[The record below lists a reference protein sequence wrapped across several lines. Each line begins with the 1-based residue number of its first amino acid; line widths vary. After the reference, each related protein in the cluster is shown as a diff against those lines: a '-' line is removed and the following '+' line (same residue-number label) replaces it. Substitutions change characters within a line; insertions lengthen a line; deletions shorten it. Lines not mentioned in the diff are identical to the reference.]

1 MYYIYVLYNAY
12 IYICIYIYIY
22 NVLSNIYGFSKF
34 GYVFEGKYIL
44 ETFDIYNRFEM
55 QSCCSKMV

>member
-1 MYYIYVLYNAY
+1 MYYIMLIY
-12 IYICIYIYIY
+12 IYVYIY

>member
-1 MYYIYVLYNAY
+1 MYYIML
-12 IYICIYIYIY
+12 IYICVYIYIY